1 LEAVEDGLAVFHF
14 NKQMNN
20 NYSITPR
27 IQNELRNEDRK
38 YRERM
43 IQIEFGIIEIQ
54 QRRKNQNQNIITAFL
69 YFGFLGFLL
78 FLVIVQ
84 LKKQSKSII
93 KRNNTSTPFINWN
106 SNFSNE
112 SLWNFE

>member
-1 LEAVEDGLAVFHF
+1 
-14 NKQMNN
+14 MNN
-20 NYSITPR
+20 NLNNNYRITPR
-27 IQNELRNEDRK
+27 LRNEEQTH
-38 YRERM
+38 RERM
-43 IQIEFGIIEIQ
+43 IQIEFGIIEIN
-54 QRRKNQNQNIITAFL
+54 QRRKKQNQNIITAFL

-78 FLVIVQ
+78 FLAIVQ
-84 LKKQSKSII
+84 LKKQPKSLI

>member
-1 LEAVEDGLAVFHF
+1 MEDSLAVFHF
-14 NKQMNN
+14 KKQMNN
-20 NYSITPR
+20 DYRITPR
-27 IQNELRNEDRK
+27 NEERK
-38 YRERM
+38 HRERM

-54 QRRKNQNQNIITAFL
+54 QRREKQNQNIITAFL

-84 LKKQSKSII
+84 LKKHPKSLI

-112 SLWNFE
+112 SLWNFA

>member
-1 LEAVEDGLAVFHF
+1 LLFSIL
-14 NKQMNN
+14 KQMNN
-20 NYSITPR
+20 NHNNDYRITPR
-27 IQNELRNEDRK
+27 IQNELRNEEQTH
-38 YRERM
+38 RERM
-43 IQIEFGIIEIQ
+43 IQIEFGIIEIH
-54 QRRKNQNQNIITAFL
+54 QRRKKQNQNIITAFL

-84 LKKQSKSII
+84 LKKQPKSLI